1 VLKRNLIANYLGQGW
16 VALMN
21 IAFIPWYIKY
31 IGIEAYG
38 MIGLFAV
45 MQAWLTLLDMGMAP
59 TLNRE
64 MGRFTGGAQTAA
76 SIRDLLRSVEAVVM
90 VVGCLIVIGLWASA
104 GWLASEWLQTED
116 LATTTVEQ
124 ALTIMG
130 AVIALQFLG
139 SIYRSCLI
147 GLQRQVLF
155 NVINSAAATLRGL
168 GAVAVLSFISPT
180 LEAFFIWQIVVSVA
194 TLLIL
199 MASTY
204 GYLPEI
210 GRMGRFSMNA
220 LAGIS
225 SYAGGMMGI
234 TFLSLLL
241 TQLDKVILSRLLTL
255 SEYGYYMLAF
265 VVAGGLSILLSPI
278 VQAWYP
284 RLSQLHAAN
293 ETTELIEVYHEGAQ
307 LVSVI
312 MGSAVLVLLM
322 FSETILLLWT
332 RDIELAQASS
342 TLVKLLAV
350 GNLLNGFM
358 TMPYHAQLAYGWTGL
373 AIRINVVAVILIIP
387 AIFLVVPVYGA
398 IGAATV
404 WVCLNLGY
412 SVIGIHFM
420 YRKILTAEKWRWY
433 REDILRPMF
442 FAITMAFFLSLL
454 LPDIQSSWHHILAIC
469 VSASLILVSA
479 VCGAPLIYRRVCSNM
494 LQWKA
499 AR

>member
-1 VLKRNLIANYLGQGW
+1 
-16 VALMN
+16 MN

-38 MIGLFAV
+38 IIGLFAV
-45 MQAWLTLLDMGMAP
+45 IQAWLSLLDMGMAP

-76 SIRDLLRSVEAVVM
+76 SIRDLLRSVEIVVI
-90 VVGCLIVIGLWASA
+90 VVGCLIVMVLWASA
-104 GWLASEWLQTED
+104 GWLASEWLQAQD
-116 LATTTVEQ
+116 LAATTIEQ

-155 NVINSAAATLRGL
+155 NVINSATATLRGL
-168 GAVAVLSFISPT
+168 GAVAVLALISPT
-180 LEAFFIWQIVVSVA
+180 LEAFFIWQIVVSVV

-204 GYLPEI
+204 SCLPGI
-210 GRMGRFSMNA
+210 GRMSRFSIRA
-220 LAGIS
+220 LARIRA
-225 SYAGGMMGI
+225 YAGGMMGI

-241 TQLDKVILSRLLTL
+241 TQLDKVVLSRLLTL

-265 VVAGGLSILLSPI
+265 VVAGGLSILQAPI

-293 ETTELIEVYHEGAQ
+293 QTTELIEVYHEGAQ

-312 MGSAVLVLLM
+312 MGSAVLVLIM

-332 RDIELAQASS
+332 QDIELAQASS
-342 TLVKLLAV
+342 NLVKLLAV

-373 AIRINVVAVILIIP
+373 AIRINVIAVVLIIP
-387 AIFLVVPVYGA
+387 AIFLVVPAYGA
-398 IGAATV
+398 MGAAIV

-412 SVIGIHFM
+412 SVFGIHFM

-433 REDILRPMF
+433 REDIFRPML
-442 FAITMAFFLSLL
+442 FATTMALFLSLL
-454 LPDIQSSWHHILAIC
+454 LPDIDSSWIHVLAIFI
-469 VSASLILVSA
+469 SASLVLVSA
-479 VCGAPLIYRRVCSNM
+479 VCGAPLIYRRVFSNIS
-494 LQWKA
+494 QWRA
-499 AR
+499 IS